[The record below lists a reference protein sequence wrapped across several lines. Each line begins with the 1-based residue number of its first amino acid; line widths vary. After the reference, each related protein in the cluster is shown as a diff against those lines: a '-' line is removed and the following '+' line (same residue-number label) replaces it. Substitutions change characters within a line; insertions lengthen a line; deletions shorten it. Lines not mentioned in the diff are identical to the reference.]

1 MRFCEI
7 FIGRDASIADTA
19 TFIYLILF
27 GGYQPSVQLGRS
39 IISQTN
45 GPLYKQKVANEM
57 LLAILEDD
65 APEEV
70 INAIAQS

>member
-7 FIGRDASIADTA
+7 FIGRDASVAETA

-27 GGYQPSVQLGRS
+27 GGSQPTYELGKT

-45 GPLYKQKVANEM
+45 GPLYKQKIAN
-57 LLAILEDD
+57 
-65 APEEV
+65 
-70 INAIAQS
+70 